1 MTLMCIERAQSPTHK
16 GNFLQGGKSAVSNIN
31 QQNANNNH
39 RRNNSCSPPLSKSAC
54 TQQQPHDIP
63 ANKSN
68 ANSESRKL
76 ERSCSS
82 SDADR
87 RGAVQSNS
95 SRYKTEL
102 CRPFEENG
110 SCKYGDK
117 CQFAHGKKE
126 LRNMIRHPK
135 YKTELCRT
143 FHTTGLCPYGPRCHF
158 IHNSEQNKKSLLTTL
173 TTAPTAGLRQDE
185 GPRSSLGS
193 DGEVSPPSSHGGSP
207 TETKSFDDI
216 FQQPTPMSPCY
227 NNQGFFNQDLL
238 NIQRY
243 IDFGSTFDYKNDFYD
258 SVNGFNDKYGS
269 NNNNYQNGTVLD
281 LHPVG
286 PLTPTSPLETNGVFL
301 RLPIF
306 DAFQKV

>member
-1 MTLMCIERAQSPTHK
+1 MTLMCIERSQSPTHK

-31 QQNANNNH
+31 QQNANH
-39 RRNNSCSPPLSKSAC
+39 RRNSCSPPLSKNICS
-54 TQQQPHDIP
+54 QQQQQQHEVP
-63 ANKSN
+63 AKSN
-68 ANSESRKL
+68 NANESRKL
-76 ERSCSS
+76 ERSCSETGT
-82 SDADR
+82 DR
-87 RGAVQSNS
+87 RVVQSNS

-126 LRNMIRHPK
+126 LRNMVRHPK

-158 IHNSEQNKKSLLTTL
+158 IHNSEQNKKTLLTTL
-173 TTAPTAGLRQDE
+173 TAPTVPRQDE
-185 GPRSSLGS
+185 PRSSLGS
-193 DGEVSPPSSHGGSP
+193 DGEASPPSSHGGSP

-216 FQQPTPMSPCY
+216 FQQASLSPCL
-227 NNQGFFNQDLL
+227 NNGFFSQDALL
-238 NIQRY
+238 NHFQRF
-243 IDFGSTFDYKNDFYD
+243 IDFGAFDCKVDFYD
-258 SVNGFNDKYGS
+258 SVNGFNDKFLS
-269 NNNNYQNGTVLD
+269 NNNNYQNGPVLD

-286 PLTPTSPLETNGVFL
+286 PLTPTTPLDANVGIF

-306 DAFQKV
+306 DAFQQKV